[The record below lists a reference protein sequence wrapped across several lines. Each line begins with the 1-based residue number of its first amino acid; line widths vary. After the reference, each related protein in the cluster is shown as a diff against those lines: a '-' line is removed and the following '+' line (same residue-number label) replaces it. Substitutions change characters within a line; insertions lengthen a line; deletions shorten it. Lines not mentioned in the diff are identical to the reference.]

1 MHFRS
6 PVSTRAGKYVNYIV
20 MEGMAQNVSQDLDE
34 EAISHHSPYMSAQTR
49 THGCDSNLIRVAT
62 HFADNIQFV
71 TAIHASQK
79 SASFADAQESRLRA
93 SLVSF
98 SPISS
103 GRIVSDSRIGLV
115 PKSLTRLSNMHL
127 FSGRSTLRQFHSCWL
142 LFSRHSQCLRNSVKQ
157 CLFMSSILHA
167 PTVSYL

>member
-1 MHFRS
+1 MCQLH
-6 PVSTRAGKYVNYIV
+6 
-20 MEGMAQNVSQDLDE
+20 
-34 EAISHHSPYMSAQTR
+34 SHGRNGLERILGYLMKRQYLTILCMSAS
-49 THGCDSNLIRVAT
+49 DSNLIRIAT

-71 TAIHASQK
+71 AATHASQK

-103 GRIVSDSRIGLV
+103 GRTVSDSRIWLAAKG
-115 PKSLTRLSNMHL
+115 LTRLSNMHL

-157 CLFMSSILHA
+157 CLFISSILQA
-167 PTVSYL
+167 SIVSYL